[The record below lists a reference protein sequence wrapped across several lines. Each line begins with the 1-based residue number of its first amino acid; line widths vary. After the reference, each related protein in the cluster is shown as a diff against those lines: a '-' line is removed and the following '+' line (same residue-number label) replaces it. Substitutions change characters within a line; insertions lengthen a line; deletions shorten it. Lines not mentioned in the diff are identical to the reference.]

1 MLQNDF
7 DLQSLLFATLVQRQT
22 AGELL
27 AQKEV
32 AASSKPIESSYFKI
46 ASLLNNNEEDKEQN
60 NEQPS
65 DSVFST
71 VESTMSRQSNIMKQL
86 LELKSL
92 EAF

>member
-22 AGELL
+22 AGEIL

-32 AASSKPIESSYFKI
+32 AAASKPIESSYHKI
-46 ASLLNNNEEDKEQN
+46 ASLLNNNEEENQP
-60 NEQPS
+60 NEQLS
-65 DSVFST
+65 DNTFST
-71 VESTMSRQSNIMKQL
+71 IESTMSRQSNIMKQL
-86 LELKSL
+86 LTLKSL

>member
-32 AASSKPIESSYFKI
+32 ASSSKPIESSYYKI
-46 ASLLNNNEEDKEQN
+46 ASLLNNNEEGNQP
-60 NEQPS
+60 NEQSS
-65 DSVFST
+65 DNQFST
-71 VESTMSRQSNIMKQL
+71 IESTMSRQSNIMKQL